1 LSPFITLDRRGN
13 QPVLKKTAAAT
24 MVAAGGSDVPL
35 SYFARIVE
43 ERIREAQQEGAF
55 DNLPGKGKPLMLE
68 DLSAVPEDLRMAYHI
83 LRNAHVL
90 PPEAELQKE
99 IHTLQD
105 LLKYVEDGGE
115 RKALAKELEWKV
127 IRLDL
132 LRRRSFSPHT
142 ARFYGK
148 KLVRR
153 FSHK

>member
-1 LSPFITLDRRGN
+1 M
-13 QPVLKKTAAAT
+13 A
-24 MVAAGGSDVPL
+24 L

-55 DNLPGKGKPLMLE
+55 DNLPGKGKPLELE
-68 DLSAVPEDLRMAYHI
+68 DLSSVPEDLRMAYHI
-83 LRNAHVL
+83 LKNARVL

-105 LLKYVEDGGE
+105 LLKYIEDDGE
-115 RKALAKELEWKV
+115 RKALVKEIEWKV

-132 LRRRSFSPHT
+132 LKRRSFSLQIS
-142 ARFYGK
+142 RFYGK

-153 FSHK
+153 FLHR

>member
-1 LSPFITLDRRGN
+1 M
-13 QPVLKKTAAAT
+13 A
-24 MVAAGGSDVPL
+24 L
-35 SYFARIVE
+35 SYFARIAE

-55 DNLPGKGKPLMLE
+55 DNLPGKGKPLALE
-68 DLSAVPEDLRMAYHI
+68 DLSRVPEDLRMSYHI

-105 LLKYVEDGGE
+105 LLKYVEEDGE
-115 RKALAKELEWKV
+115 RKALAKEIEWKM

-132 LRRRSFSPHT
+132 LKRRSFSWQVS
-142 ARFYGK
+142 RLYGK

-153 FSHK
+153 FLHR